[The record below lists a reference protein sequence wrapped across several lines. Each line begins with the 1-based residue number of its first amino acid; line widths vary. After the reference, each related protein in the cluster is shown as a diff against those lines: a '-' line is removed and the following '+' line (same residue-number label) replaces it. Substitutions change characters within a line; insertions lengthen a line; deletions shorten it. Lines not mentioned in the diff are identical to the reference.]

1 MSTLLIVILLQL
13 DCERCAQTKGYV
25 LHVSMRLIP
34 HVDRVVHLHRSGTI
48 GVKVDEV
55 VLIVKY

>member
-1 MSTLLIVILLQL
+1 MSTLSIVIMLQL

-34 HVDRVVHLHRSGTI
+34 HVDHVVHPHRSGSESRR
-48 GVKVDEV
+48 GS
-55 VLIVKY
+55 LSLSA